1 MAFDCVL
8 VDFQVSKKNKDI
20 ILQKFPFAKI
30 VPFINSYKTILENI
44 TEDTKT
50 EYFWFLSDLNNYEK
64 FDFDFIPEQF
74 EKDQIHVWH
83 STTQKEA
90 DTFLICKK
98 KFLEQINKL
107 KFLRDYKDINY
118 HFCKDIKYEK
128 WPMKSFTFNNLLSQ
142 IKQQKERYVH
152 YYYLDKSETAVP
164 SFWEDQKLYISDT
177 NKLNLTV
184 PKFKFDTELYEH
196 TNILELN
203 RQSKKIPVFD
213 IVFIH
218 NYEGDWKNN
227 YELLKKFC
235 KNLPNK
241 IKLVEGVKGRNSAY
255 KTAANISDT
264 EYFYAVFSKCKIK
277 SNFKFDFIPDTLKT
291 PRHYIFDCYNPL
303 LDYTYGHQA
312 VILYNKAMV
321 LENKGTGLDFTLAQQ
336 HDHIKILANET
347 TFYSDSDVCFRTTF
361 REIIKLHYWKKN
373 KPTVE
378 NSFILNKW
386 LGCNDA
392 IVIDAC
398 TKASSY
404 FAKHA
409 DNYDKLFDTY
419 DWEKIKNVI

>member
-1 MAFDCVL
+1 MAFDCFCIDL
-8 VDFQVSKKNKDI
+8 KNKTNEKNI
-20 ILQKFPFAKI
+20 TVIQEKFPQAKI
-30 VPFINSYKTILENI
+30 LPFTKNYKNTIDYAVE
-44 TEDTKT
+44 TAKT
-50 EYFWFLSDLNNYEK
+50 EYVWILTSLIDYTE

-128 WPMKSFTFNNLLSQ
+128 WPMKSFTLNNLLSQ

-241 IKLVEGVKGRNSAY
+241 LKLVEGVKGRNSAY

-347 TFYSDSDVCFRTTF
+347 TFYSDPDVCFRTTF

-409 DNYDKLFDTY
+409 DNYDKLF
-419 DWEKIKNVI
+419 